1 MCLDRFDWKS
11 GTLQNSERNQRNN
24 VMSKQC
30 LSELLFSYTPD
41 DMIALIGVLD
51 TVTSAVADF
60 IKSSPG
66 IDAYKYNKNHNSVN
80 YNIHVCTVDL
90 MEW

>member
-1 MCLDRFDWKS
+1 MCLDQFDWRS

-30 LSELLFSYTPD
+30 WSELLFSYTPD
-41 DMIALIGVLD
+41 DIIALIGVLD

-66 IDAYKYNKNHNSVN
+66 IDA
-80 YNIHVCTVDL
+80 
-90 MEW
+90 

>member
-1 MCLDRFDWKS
+1 M
-11 GTLQNSERNQRNN
+11 GN

-41 DMIALIGVLD
+41 DIIALIGVLE

-66 IDAYKYNKNHNSVN
+66 IDACKYR
-80 YNIHVCTVDL
+80 
-90 MEW
+90 E